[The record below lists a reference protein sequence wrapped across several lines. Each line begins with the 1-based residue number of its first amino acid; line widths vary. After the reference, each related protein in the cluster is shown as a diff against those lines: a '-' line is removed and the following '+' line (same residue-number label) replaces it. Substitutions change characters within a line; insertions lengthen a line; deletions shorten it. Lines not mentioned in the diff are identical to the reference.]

1 MISPGASFR
10 EIPLRTLYQVRSLI
24 SKRGA
29 VWLGEETTE
38 IAETSPMRVFGVVRE
53 WTEWTE
59 VDGADGVELSY
70 FLGYALATSRPI
82 IIGTISSV
90 VRLDIW
96 NVSVCLPLR
105 QTAQISAR
113 AEISGIRC
121 EI

>member
-70 FLGYALATSRPI
+70 FLG
-82 IIGTISSV
+82 
-90 VRLDIW
+90 
-96 NVSVCLPLR
+96 
-105 QTAQISAR
+105 
-113 AEISGIRC
+113 
-121 EI
+121 